1 MSEPSS
7 QSIAPTGGF
16 IGQICAYFRD
26 FLDTDFRKQRMPKRS
41 IGMRDTKGNLTGIS
55 MPNTRSQ
62 RPTFGDNSVSSSMPA
77 ASLVSPLLVEN
88 TTAE

>member
-16 IGQICAYFRD
+16 MGQICAYFRD

-55 MPNTRSQ
+55 MPNTRS
-62 RPTFGDNSVSSSMPA
+62 
-77 ASLVSPLLVEN
+77 
-88 TTAE
+88 